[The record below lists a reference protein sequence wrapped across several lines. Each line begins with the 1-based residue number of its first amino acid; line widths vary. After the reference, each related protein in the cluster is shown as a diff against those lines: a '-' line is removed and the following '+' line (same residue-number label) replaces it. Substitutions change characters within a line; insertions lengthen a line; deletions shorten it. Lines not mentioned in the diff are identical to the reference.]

1 MNFLDG
7 LAETTNRAFCVI
19 LANTVNQADLLQYV
33 LTPGFGEQYN
43 PFPSLY
49 AQNCP
54 LTPPQPP
61 ESPFAGGQCA
71 TSYRVFWSGEYRGGA
86 PGSANDGYLPVS
98 ESTASGVLGP
108 ITGIRYIPNPAG
120 NGARVV
126 IDANGVYEGRF
137 GFTTTNSEPFFRNLR
152 ITSVVRDDGLPD
164 NCGDPPPDTSPPPP
178 GYNIYNDNVTYND
191 TNNVEVTIPVILTFG
206 YATVNIDG
214 RLSIPINA
222 NFTANPEFNLNFNY
236 RPGDNNVQPDF
247 TDPRVPLPSP
257 CNPPGG
263 FIPDPSVPPPPDSI
277 PDPDPDAPA
286 TDDPT
291 ERRELLVGCIVTTT
305 FLDGNETTIAQ
316 QENPD
321 IYIPATGYVQFRI
334 RVGNVSGWTNDIPVK
349 SLRAF
354 IPCPWDGGA
363 IEVKGTPRFGNQFT
377 VTPVY
382 VTQTF
387 NPTYPPPA

>member
-7 LAETTNRAFCVI
+7 LAETTNRAFCAV

-33 LTPGFGEQYN
+33 LTPGFGDQYN
-43 PFPSLY
+43 PFPALY

-54 LTPPQPP
+54 LTPPIEPQPP
-61 ESPFAGGQCA
+61 FNGGQCPVLYNVN
-71 TSYRVFWSGEYRGGA
+71 TQFIRTVNGNQQPPNNDSFLNLPGKIKGIERFQNGNDVGVQLLVGA
-86 PGSANDGYLPVS
+86 PG
-98 ESTASGVLGP
+98 
-108 ITGIRYIPNPAG
+108 NPDQVVPS
-120 NGARVV
+120 RVV
-126 IDANGVYEGRF
+126 LITNAVPNGIDIVAQ
-137 GFTTTNSEPFFRNLR
+137 S
-152 ITSVVRDDGLPD
+152 ITSLVRADGQPD
-164 NCGDPPPDTSPPPP
+164 NCGNPVPPDVPPAP
-178 GYNIYNDNVTYND
+178 GYNVYNDNVTYNN
-191 TNNVEVTIPVILTFG
+191 TNNVEVTIPVVLTFG
-206 YATVNIDG
+206 YATVNVDG
-214 RLSIPINA
+214 RITIPINA
-222 NFTANPEFNLNFNY
+222 NFTANPQFNLNFNY
-236 RPGDNNVQPDF
+236 NPGTNEVQPDF

-257 CNPPGG
+257 CSPPGG
-263 FIPDPSVPPPPDSI
+263 FIPDPSIPAPPDSV
-277 PDPDPDAPA
+277 PDPDPYPPA
-286 TDDPT
+286 NDSPT

-354 IPCPWDGGA
+354 IPCSWDGGA
-363 IEVKGTPRFGNQFT
+363 VEVKGTPRFGNQFT

-387 NPTYPPPA
+387 NPTYPPPV